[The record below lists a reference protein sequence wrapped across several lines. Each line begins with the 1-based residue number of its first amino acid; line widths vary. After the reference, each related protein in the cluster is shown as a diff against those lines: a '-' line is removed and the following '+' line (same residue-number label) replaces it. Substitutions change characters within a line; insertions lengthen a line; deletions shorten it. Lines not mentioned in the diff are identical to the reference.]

1 MMGVISHQLGAGDS
15 LPNTRSFQTVTLG
28 LAFPASAIQKFPMS
42 KLKID
47 SSFVRD
53 VSVNA
58 DDAMIATAII
68 SMAKSLRLKVIAEG
82 VENEAQMSFLRQH
95 RCDEIQGYYFSRPLA
110 VADVADTLQGT
121 VHAFAVHNGT

>member
-68 SMAKSLRLKVIAEG
+68 SMAKSIKLKGSPKASKTTLKCHFFG
-82 VENEAQMSFLRQH
+82 HS
-95 RCDEIQGYYFSRPLA
+95 EINSA
-110 VADVADTLQGT
+110 VTLYLQ
-121 VHAFAVHNGT
+121 AKERDRALQNGLQYRHSQRIRV

>member
-15 LPNTRSFQTVTLG
+15 LPNTRSFHTVTLG
-28 LAFPASAIQKFPMS
+28 LAFPASVIQKFPVS

-58 DDAMIATAII
+58 DDAMVATAII
-68 SMAKSLRLKVIAEG
+68 SMAKSLKAQGIAEA
-82 VENEAQMSFLRQH
+82 VENDAQVSFLRTQRNKLRGH
-95 RCDEIQGYYFSRPLA
+95 ALPAS
-110 VADVADTLQGT
+110 QGT
-121 VHAFAVHNGT
+121 